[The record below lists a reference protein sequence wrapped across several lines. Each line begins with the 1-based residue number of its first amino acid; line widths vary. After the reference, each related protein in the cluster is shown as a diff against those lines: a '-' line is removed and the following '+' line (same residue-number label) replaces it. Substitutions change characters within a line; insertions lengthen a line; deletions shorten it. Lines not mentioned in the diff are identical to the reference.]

1 MKSSKEWEA
10 QLTELRAK
18 RITLEGTA
26 AEAKAIRAATA
37 LDAEMGDPKA
47 RKQLAAATETLH
59 FSELSLETNAAAITA
74 AEGKLVEAQAAEE
87 AANERQRRQMMAELA
102 EQRLAVCTEIDAAL
116 TALKPAVEKYR
127 VLGEQIKK
135 LAGEKSH
142 QLTASWRLEAATD
155 AAFSIGGTAHG
166 LRKSLTEHEGAL
178 LKRYIETTAGDKA
191 A

>member
-47 RKQLAAATETLH
+47 RKQLAAATETLR
-59 FSELSLETNAAAITA
+59 FSELSLETTSAAITA
-74 AEGKLVEAQAAEE
+74 AEGKLAEAEQAEA
-87 AANERQRRQMMAELA
+87 AANEHQRSAEIKTLA
-102 EQRLAVCTEIDAAL
+102 EQRLAISAEIDAGL
-116 TALKPAVEKYR
+116 VALKPAVEKYR

-142 QLTASWRLEAATD
+142 QLIANWRLEAATD
-155 AAFSIGGTAHG
+155 AAFSIGGTGHA
-166 LRKSLTEHEGAL
+166 LRKSLTEHEAL
-178 LKRYIETTAGDKA
+178 LLRRYIETTAGDKA